1 MIGNPSIFISEINKE
16 FKKNRDFQNE
26 ILIVDDKSTKEIN
39 ILNKNLKNIKKIS
52 VIKLTQNSGSQKA
65 IAIGLSFLKKYKKNF
80 FITVMDSD
88 GEDKPSEI
96 IKMLVEAKKFKGFV
110 ITSKEKKKKLS

>member
-1 MIGNPSIFISEINKE
+1 MKKKLHVILIPVFNDWKSLNLLISEINKE

-65 IAIGLSFLKKYKKNF
+65 IAIGLSFLKNIKNF
-80 FITVMDSD
+80 
-88 GEDKPSEI
+88 
-96 IKMLVEAKKFKGFV
+96 
-110 ITSKEKKKKLS
+110 LSL